1 MPRAQP
7 SASSFWQGV
16 GAQLRNPS
24 GLFGRMA
31 GSLMGLVNAKPNAVA
46 LAALDL
52 GDGDSLIEL
61 GCGPGHALQSLLR
74 ARRLKQAVGLDWSET
89 MLAQAARRNRLALE
103 AGRLALV
110 RADFAKLPFD
120 NETADAVLAV
130 NVIYFMSASSI
141 GEARRVLRLGGRLA
155 VYATHGSAMRRWP
168 FASRH
173 SHRLFDRK
181 RLAALLAEAGFTRDR
196 IRIDEVDAGF
206 GVTGLLG
213 VATKEDAGSVIQSV
227 ASKRTTRST
236 TTADRAAVAHSR
248 VARGTP
254 AGLNT
259 S

>member
-1 MPRAQP
+1 
-7 SASSFWQGV
+7 
-16 GAQLRNPS
+16 
-24 GLFGRMA
+24 
-31 GSLMGLVNAKPNAVA
+31 MGLVNAKPNAAA
-46 LAALDL
+46 LAVLDL

-74 ARRLKQAVGLDWSET
+74 ARHLKQAVGLDWSET
-89 MLAQAARRNRLALE
+89 MLAQASRRNRLALE

-110 RADFAKLPFD
+110 RGDCAKLPFD
-120 NETADAVLAV
+120 DETADAVLAV
-130 NVIYFMSASSI
+130 NVVYFMSASSI
-141 GEARRVLRLGGRLA
+141 SEARRVLRPGGRLA

-181 RLAALLAEAGFTRDR
+181 RLAALLAEAGFMRNR
-196 IRIDEVDAGF
+196 IRIDDVDAGF
-206 GVTGLLG
+206 GVIGLIG
-213 VATKEDAGSVIQSV
+213 VATKEGAGSVIPSV

-254 AGLNT
+254 AG
-259 S
+259 

>member
-1 MPRAQP
+1 
-7 SASSFWQGV
+7 
-16 GAQLRNPS
+16 
-24 GLFGRMA
+24 
-31 GSLMGLVNAKPNAVA
+31 MGLVNAKPNAAA
-46 LAALDL
+46 LAVLDL

-74 ARRLKQAVGLDWSET
+74 ARHLKQAVGLDWSET
-89 MLAQAARRNRLALE
+89 MLAQASRRNRLALE

-110 RADFAKLPFD
+110 RGDCAKLPFSD
-120 NETADAVLAV
+120 DSADAVLAV
-130 NVIYFMSASSI
+130 NVVYFMSASSI
-141 GEARRVLRLGGRLA
+141 SEARRVLRPGGRLA

-181 RLAALLAEAGFTRDR
+181 RLAALLAEAGFKRNR
-196 IRIDEVDAGF
+196 IRIDDVDAGF
-206 GVTGLLG
+206 GVTGLIG

-254 AGLNT
+254 AG
-259 S
+259 